1 MLDHR
6 IDGDDE
12 PMRPLWARHRRGIKR
27 HEGERMPQPA
37 GFLLPVTDE
46 LLSYTP
52 LPPALTAAPSGDST
66 ATAVVAEEVSFGI
79 DRSGT

>member
-1 MLDHR
+1 
-6 IDGDDE
+6 
-12 PMRPLWARHRRGIKR
+12 
-27 HEGERMPQPA
+27 MPQPA
-37 GFLLPVTDE
+37 GFLLPVIDE

>member
-1 MLDHR
+1 
-6 IDGDDE
+6 
-12 PMRPLWARHRRGIKR
+12 
-27 HEGERMPQPA
+27 MPQPA

-46 LLSYTP
+46 LLP